1 MAVPGLLPRPRR
13 RGGPVNEALDLII
26 YFSLA
31 IVGLFVLGA
40 LMVAAWA
47 IAHHIGHSM
56 TRRRRE
62 RLGYIYGPFCDD

>member
-1 MAVPGLLPRPRR
+1 M
-13 RGGPVNEALDLII
+13 NEALDLII

-31 IVGLFVLGA
+31 VIGLFVLGA
-40 LMVAAWA
+40 LMIAAWA